1 MARAKMLSSGERGDA
16 MTGTAMQSLAGWQ
29 TILAAVIFLVC
40 YALIIS
46 EKINRAIIALS
57 GALLMTILGIVDFH
71 LAYTAHI
78 HWETVFLLL
87 GMMLLVGITN
97 KSGVFQY
104 IAIRTAQSANG
115 DPVKILTR
123 LAILTAIGSAFIDNV
138 TTVLLIA
145 PVTIAI
151 ANTLRINPTPFL
163 ITEIVVCN
171 IGGAATLVG
180 DPSTIMVGVA
190 AGFSFNDFLLHL
202 TPIIIVLLI
211 ATSMYLRFHF
221 AKHLHVDEQ
230 YKRILMEADPRD
242 YIRDT
247 TLAKKSIFV
256 FALTL
261 LGFLIQQF
269 FNIEP
274 AVVALA
280 GCTLLMLISTKET
293 DIHEI
298 FHSVE
303 WVTIFFFA
311 GLFVL
316 VGGLVEAGI
325 IERLASGMIRI
336 TGGNLTFTSL
346 SMLWGAGLASAFVDN
361 IPLVAT
367 MIPLVQDLGE
377 QLALAP
383 VDLYT
388 LWWSLALGACLG
400 GNGTLIA
407 SSANLVVASVAAREG
422 TPISFVEFLKV
433 SVPVTLITL
442 AIGTVYVF
450 IVFIKFGFA

>member
-1 MARAKMLSSGERGDA
+1 
-16 MTGTAMQSLAGWQ
+16 MTETIVQNIAGWQ
-29 TILAAVIFLVC
+29 VIMAAVIFLIC

-46 EKINRAIIALS
+46 EKINRAVIALC
-57 GALLMTILGIVDFH
+57 GALLMIFLGIIDLH
-71 LAYTAHI
+71 LAYTKHI

-97 KSGVFQY
+97 KSGIFQY

-123 LAILTAIGSAFIDNV
+123 LAILTALGSAFIDNV

-145 PVTIAI
+145 PITIAI
-151 ANTLRINPTPFL
+151 ANTLRINPAPFL

-180 DPSTIMVGVA
+180 DPSTIMIGVA
-190 AGFSFNDFLLHL
+190 AGFSFNDFLFHL
-202 TPIIIVLLI
+202 TPIIIVLII
-211 ATSMYLRFHF
+211 AVSLFLRFHF
-221 AKHLHVDEQ
+221 AKHLHVEEQ
-230 YKRILMEADPRD
+230 HKRKLMEANPRD
-242 YIRDT
+242 YIRDI

-261 LGFLIQQF
+261 AGFLTQQYM
-269 FNIEP
+269 NIEP

-280 GCTLLMLISTKET
+280 GCTLLMLISAKET
-293 DIHEI
+293 DIHEV

-316 VGGLVEAGI
+316 VGGLVEVGI
-325 IERLASGMIRI
+325 IENLAAKMIEI
-336 TGGNLTFTSL
+336 TGGNMVPTSL
-346 SMLWGAGLASAFVDN
+346 ALLWGAGLASAFVDN

-367 MIPLVQDLGE
+367 MIPLVKDMGA

-383 VDLYT
+383 VDIYT

-422 TPISFVEFLKV
+422 TPISFVDFLKV

-442 AIGTVYVF
+442 AIGTVYVY
-450 IVFIKFGFA
+450 IVFLRLGFA

>member
-1 MARAKMLSSGERGDA
+1 
-16 MTGTAMQSLAGWQ
+16 MTETTIQGLAGWQ
-29 TILAAVIFLVC
+29 TILAAVIFLIC
-40 YALIIS
+40 YAFIIS
-46 EKINRAIIALS
+46 EKINRAIIALC
-57 GALLMTILGIVDFH
+57 GALLMTVLGIVDFH
-71 LAYTAHI
+71 LAYTRHI
-78 HWETVFLLL
+78 HWETMFLLL
-87 GMMLLVGITN
+87 GMMMLVGITN
-97 KSGVFQY
+97 RSGVFQY

-123 LAILTAIGSAFIDNV
+123 LAILTAVGSAFIDNV

-145 PVTIAI
+145 PITIAI
-151 ANTLRINPTPFL
+151 ANTLRISPTPFL

-180 DPSTIMVGVA
+180 DPSTIMIGVA

-202 TPIIIVLLI
+202 TPVIIVLLV
-211 ATSMYLRFHF
+211 ATSLYLRFHF
-221 AKHLHVDEQ
+221 AKHLHVEEK
-230 YKRILMEADPRD
+230 YKRILMEADPKD

-261 LGFLIQQF
+261 LGFLTQQF
-269 FNIEP
+269 TNMEP
-274 AVVALA
+274 AVVALS
-280 GCTLLMLISTKET
+280 GSSLLMLIGTKDTEL
-293 DIHEI
+293 HEI
-298 FHSVE
+298 FNSVE

-325 IERLASGMIRI
+325 IESLASGMIRL
-336 TGGNLTFTSL
+336 TGGNMVFTSFF
-346 SMLWGAGLASAFVDN
+346 MLWGAGLASAFVDN

-367 MIPLVQDLGE
+367 MIPLVEDLGA

-383 VDLYT
+383 VDIYT

-422 TPISFVEFLKV
+422 TPISFIEFLKV

-442 AIGTVYVF
+442 ALGTVYVY
-450 IVFIKFGFA
+450 IVFVRLGFA